1 MDFLNKVT
9 GGSSNKDETT
19 ANTATAQNP
28 STTNTADSSSSSSG
42 GLMGKL
48 NSMAGGGKESEKN
61 EDALDKG
68 VDLFQ
73 QHVLGQGDQSNES
86 AIEQA
91 KDEQISDFVRDQYK
105 KNMGKDFPVADK

>member
-9 GGSSNKDETT
+9 GGSQKQSTQDQTNPTKTTTSNNAPTGGG
-19 ANTATAQNP
+19 
-28 STTNTADSSSSSSG
+28 G
-42 GLMGKL
+42 GLMDKF
-48 NSMAGGGKESEKN
+48 NSMAGGGKQSEKN
-61 EDALDKG
+61 EDAVDKG

-91 KDEQISDFVRDQYK
+91 KDEQISDFIRKQYK
-105 KNMGKDFPVADK
+105 GSTGSDLPVADK

>member
-9 GGSSNKDETT
+9 GGSSGNKDTT
-19 ANTATAQNP
+19 QNP
-28 STTNTADSSSSSSG
+28 SSTTTNTNTGGSSSG
-42 GLMGKL
+42 GGLMDKF

-91 KDEQISDFVRDQYK
+91 KDEQISDFIRDQYK
-105 KNMGKDFPVADK
+105 KNTGKDAPVADK